1 MHLIPGLG
9 FHVPEATET
18 SGIDES
24 DMGEYAYDY
33 VGLEL
38 ELKPQI
44 YVRSTSTAYGSG
56 QDSEPKEPSSAY
68 NTDTRS

>member
-9 FHVPEATET
+9 FHVPEASEMR
-18 SGIDES
+18 GMDDS
-24 DMGEYAYDY
+24 DMGEFAYDY
-33 VGLEL
+33 VGLEM

-56 QDSEPKEPSSAY
+56 RDSEPKEPSSAY